1 MAITNGCEMGSEG
14 VKQKISTDHRASTLA
29 HGVRNPLNAIKGAVV
44 YLKEKYVDDKTLVE
58 FTKIM
63 DEEISRLDAF
73 LTRFLNSMAFPDVEK
88 SEADINELLK
98 EIEILTCFQA
108 HAFNIKTDYEYGT
121 VPLLMMDSFQLKQA
135 ILNIV
140 NNAIEAMNEGG
151 HLRVTS
157 GTEKQNDGFYVVVE
171 ISDTGP
177 GMKRRRNSNCIQSRT
192 VMGRGYGLNITREV
206 FQSHGGYMALSCKK
220 GRGTVVRLCIPANNA
235 GSGDTKDGH

>member
-1 MAITNGCEMGSEG
+1 MESE
-14 VKQKISTDHRASTLA
+14 KLKPKISADYKRASNLA

-44 YLKEKYVDDKTLVE
+44 YLKEKYANDRTLLE
-58 FTKIM
+58 FTKIIE
-63 DEEISRLDAF
+63 EEILRLDAF

-108 HAFNIKTDYEYGT
+108 HAFNIETDYEYGT

-140 NNAIEAMNEGG
+140 NNAIEAMHGGG
-151 HLRVTS
+151 HLRVRS
-157 GTEKQNDGFYVVVE
+157 GTEKQNDGLYVVIE

-177 GMKRRRNSNCIQSRT
+177 GINRRRNNNCVRSRAGG
-192 VMGRGYGLNITREV
+192 GRGYGLNITREV
-206 FQSHGGYMALSCKK
+206 FQSHGGYMELRCRK
-220 GRGTVVRLCIPANNA
+220 GRGTVVRLCLSVNNA
-235 GSGDTKDGH
+235 GSGGATDGR